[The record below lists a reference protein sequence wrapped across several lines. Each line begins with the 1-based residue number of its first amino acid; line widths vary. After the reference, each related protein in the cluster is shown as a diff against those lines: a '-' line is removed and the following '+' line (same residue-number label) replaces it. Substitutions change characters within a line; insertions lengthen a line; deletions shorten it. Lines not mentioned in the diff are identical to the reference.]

1 MEQNRVSPEKEK
13 RAKILIADDNS
24 QNLYLLE
31 VLFKGAGYDVVTATN
46 GVEAL
51 EKLHG
56 NRFDGIVSDIL
67 MPRMDGFRLIRE
79 CRKDPVLRQIPFI
92 FYTATYT
99 EKKDEEFGLSLGAI
113 RYIIKPAEPE
123 ELLRQIR
130 DAFSDHARSPRDYA
144 IQPVPDEFTFNREYM
159 QRVGAK
165 LVKKE
170 RLLRETEQ
178 NYRNLVESISDTLFT
193 ISPDFIITY
202 ISPVVRTFG
211 LASNEVTGKGFL
223 DFVDPEDMV
232 MVKEAAGSVLSGSD
246 AEIEFRIHNRSGEVF
261 YVHVSARP
269 ELKDGNVIGI
279 AGIMKDIT
287 SKKDLERLKV
297 EAFRKIEENLIQMAV
312 LNDQI
317 RNPLAVI
324 MASADLAGGTTA
336 ETIIRQVKEID
347 AMIGEV
353 DRKWLESEK
362 VRDFLKRYYGVTGEE
377 TKKNTLSGL

>member
-1 MEQNRVSPEKEK
+1 MEKNKGSPDKEK
-13 RAKILIADDNS
+13 RARILIADDNI

-31 VLFKGAGYDVVTATN
+31 VMLKGAGYEVVTAKN

-51 EKLHG
+51 EKLHES
-56 NRFDGIVSDIL
+56 RFDGIVSDIL

-79 CRKDPVLRQIPFI
+79 CKKDPELRQVPFI

-99 EKKDEEFGLSLGAI
+99 EKKDAEFGLSLGAI
-113 RYIIKPAEPE
+113 LYILKPMEPE
-123 ELLRQIR
+123 ELLKQIQE
-130 DAFSDHARSPRDYA
+130 AFLDHIRSPRDYTV
-144 IQPVPDEFTFNREYM
+144 QPVPDELTFNREYM

-165 LVKKE
+165 LEKKE
-170 RLLRETEQ
+170 RLLKETEQ

-193 ISPDFIITY
+193 LSPDYTILY

-211 LASNEVTGKGFL
+211 LAATEVTGRAFL
-223 DFVDPEDMV
+223 DFVDHEDTARV
-232 MVKEAAGSVLSGSD
+232 SEAVGPVLSGSD
-246 AEIEFRIHNRSGEVF
+246 AEIEFRIHNRSGDVF

-297 EAFRKIEENLIQMAV
+297 EAFKKIEENLIQMAI

-324 MASADLAGGTTA
+324 MASADLIGGTAA
-336 ETIIRQVKEID
+336 ETINQQVKEID

-362 VRDFLKRYYGVTGEE
+362 VREFLKRYYGVTG
-377 TKKNTLSGL
+377 

>member
-1 MEQNRVSPEKEK
+1 MEKNKGSPEKEK
-13 RAKILIADDNS
+13 RARILIADDNI

-31 VLFKGAGYDVVTATN
+31 VMLKGAGYEVVTAKN

-51 EKLHG
+51 EKLHES
-56 NRFDGIVSDIL
+56 RFDGIVSDIL

-79 CRKDPVLRQIPFI
+79 CKKDPELRQVPFI

-99 EKKDEEFGLSLGAI
+99 EKKDAEFGLSLGAI
-113 RYIIKPAEPE
+113 LYILKPMEPE
-123 ELLRQIR
+123 ELLRQIQE
-130 DAFSDHARSPRDYA
+130 AFLDHIRSPRDYTV
-144 IQPVPDEFTFNREYM
+144 QPVPDELTFNREYM

-165 LVKKE
+165 LEKKE
-170 RLLRETEQ
+170 RLLKETEQ

-193 ISPDFIITY
+193 LSPDYTIMY

-211 LASNEVTGKGFL
+211 LAATEVTGRAFL
-223 DFVDPEDMV
+223 DFVDHEDTARV
-232 MVKEAAGSVLSGSD
+232 SEAVGPVLSGSD
-246 AEIEFRIHNRSGEVF
+246 AEIEFRIHNRSGDVF

-297 EAFRKIEENLIQMAV
+297 EAFKKIEENLIQMAI

-324 MASADLAGGTTA
+324 MASADLMGGTAA
-336 ETIIRQVKEID
+336 ETINQQVKEID

-362 VRDFLKRYYGVTGEE
+362 VREFLKRYYGVTG
-377 TKKNTLSGL
+377 

>member
-1 MEQNRVSPEKEK
+1 MEPNMGSPEKEK

-31 VLFKGAGYDVVTATN
+31 VMLKGAGYDVVTAKN

-51 EKLHG
+51 EKLHES
-56 NRFDGIVSDIL
+56 RFDGIVSDIL

-79 CRKDPVLRQIPFI
+79 CKKDPALRQVPFI

-99 EKKDEEFGLSLGAI
+99 EMKDEEFGLSLGAI

-123 ELLRQIR
+123 ELLLQIR
-130 DAFSDHARSPRDYA
+130 DAFLDHARYPRDYT
-144 IQPVPDEFTFNREYM
+144 IQPVPDELTFNSEYM

-165 LVKKE
+165 LEKKE
-170 RLLRETEQ
+170 RLLKESEQ
-178 NYRNLVESISDTLFT
+178 SYRNLVESISDTLFT
-193 ISPDFIITY
+193 ISPDYIISY
-202 ISPVVRTFG
+202 VSPVVRIFG
-211 LASNEVTGKGFL
+211 LKEEDVNGRTFF
-223 DFVDPEDMV
+223 DFVVPDDSSMV
-232 MVKEAAGSVLSGSD
+232 QDQARDVLSGRD
-246 AEIEFRIHNRSGEVF
+246 AEIEFRIHNLSGDIF

-269 ELKDGNVIGI
+269 ELKDGKVIGI

-297 EAFRKIEENLIQMAV
+297 EAFKKIEENLIRMAV

-324 MASADLAGGTTA
+324 MASADLVGGTAA
-336 ETIIRQVKEID
+336 ETILRHVREID

-353 DRKWLESEK
+353 DRRWLESEK
-362 VRDFLKRYYGVTGEE
+362 VREFLIRYYGVTG
-377 TKKNTLSGL
+377 